1 MPGEPQRALRRL
13 RGAAK
18 RAGNAVVGA
27 IAVAAIKLM
36 RRIDPDR
43 LANFAGRAMQLIGP
57 LLPENR
63 IARANL
69 KAAFPE
75 KSATE
80 IETILRGTWD
90 NLGRM
95 GAEFAHL
102 DRLWDYDPAQPTRRG
117 RIEVPQAGI
126 ERFVHLAEDGK
137 PALIFAAHL
146 ANWEM
151 PGICAATY
159 KLDSAVLYRRP
170 NIARLDRW
178 ISQTREA
185 SMGQLISTGLDAPM
199 KLAEALQRG
208 AHVGML
214 VDQYYVRGVE
224 VTFFGQRTMANPL
237 LARLVRHFDCPIVGA
252 RIIRLPGNRFTG
264 EITEEIVPA
273 RDAEGRVDVAGTM
286 QIVMSVIE
294 GWIREHPEQWLWQ
307 HRRWRPEDHNR
318 PSRAFRSRS
327 ADRRPSRR

>member
-1 MPGEPQRALRRL
+1 MPVGPQLAIRL
-13 RGAAK
+13 RGAVK

-36 RRIDPDR
+36 RRVDPDR
-43 LANFAGRAMQLIGP
+43 LANFAGRAMRMIGP

-69 KAAFPE
+69 TAAFPE
-75 KSATE
+75 KTAVE

-102 DRLWDYDPAQPTRRG
+102 DRLWDYDPAHPERRG
-117 RIEVPQAGI
+117 RFEIPQTGV
-126 ERFVHLAEDGK
+126 ERFKRLAEDGK

-170 NIARLDRW
+170 NIARLERW

-185 SMGQLISTGLDAPM
+185 SMGQLISTSLDAPI

-237 LARLVRHFDCPIVGA
+237 LARLARHFDCPIVGA
-252 RIIRLPGNRFTG
+252 RIIRLPDNRFTG
-264 EITEEIVPA
+264 EITEDIVPA
-273 RDAEGRVDVAGTM
+273 RDSEGRVDVAATM
-286 QIVMSVIE
+286 QIVMGVIE

-307 HRRWRPEDHNR
+307 HRRWRPEDHGA
-318 PSRAFRSRS
+318 PSRAFRSR
-327 ADRRPSRR
+327 

>member
-1 MPGEPQRALRRL
+1 MPGGPQRTIRRL
-13 RGAAK
+13 RGAVK
-18 RAGNAVVGA
+18 RVGNAAVGA
-27 IAVAAIKLM
+27 AAVALLKLM
-36 RRIDPDR
+36 RCVDPDR
-43 LANFAGRAMQLIGP
+43 LANMAGRTMQMIGP

-75 KSATE
+75 KSASE
-80 IETILRGTWD
+80 IEAILRGTCD

-102 DRLWDYDPAQPTRRG
+102 DRLWDYDPAHPERRG
-117 RIEVPQAGI
+117 RIEVPQTGI
-126 ERFVHLAEDGK
+126 ERFKRLAEDGK

-178 ISQTREA
+178 ILETREA
-185 SMGQLISTGLDAPM
+185 SMGQLISTGLDAPL

-237 LARLVRHFDCPIVGA
+237 LARLARHFDCPIVGA
-252 RIIRLPGNRFTG
+252 RIIRLPGSRLTG
-264 EITEEIVPA
+264 EITEDIVPA
-273 RDAEGRVDVAGTM
+273 RDAAGKVDVAGTM

-307 HRRWRPEDHNR
+307 HRRWRPQDHA
-318 PSRAFRSRS
+318 RA
-327 ADRRPSRR
+327 